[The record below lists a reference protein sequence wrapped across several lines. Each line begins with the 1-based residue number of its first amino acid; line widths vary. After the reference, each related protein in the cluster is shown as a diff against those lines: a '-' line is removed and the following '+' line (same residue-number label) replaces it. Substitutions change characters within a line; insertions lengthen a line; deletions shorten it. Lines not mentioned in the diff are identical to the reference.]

1 MDLGGRLVTPP
12 VWYEV
17 TRIDDPGR
25 VLGHVE
31 APYLA
36 RALRTARVLW
46 GGREE
51 EYSLRPV
58 RRPPGWRR
66 SGR

>member
-1 MDLGGRLVTPP
+1 MSAQ
-12 VWYEV
+12 WYEV
-17 TRIDDPGR
+17 TRKGGDGVQPVRGDG
-25 VLGHVE
+25 VLGYVE
-31 APYLA
+31 AEYLA